1 MHAKARKATGLTFD
15 AILDVLANRTVL
27 AANLSPA
34 APYPQ
39 RMLPDKPYRLELGQ
53 SSFYVHRGP
62 TMCPLT
68 FNEEQ
73 ADTAL
78 LSGDRLTMAD
88 AQGFVL
94 DLDLAPAGSCEQN

>member
-1 MHAKARKATGLTFD
+1 MQAKAHKATGLTFE
-15 AILDVLANRTVL
+15 AILDVLADRTVL

-62 TMCPLT
+62 TMRPLT

-73 ADTAL
+73 ADTAK
-78 LSGDRLTMAD
+78 LSGDRLTMED
-88 AQGFVL
+88 AQAFVL